1 MRPFF
6 LITINTKSAFKDFLK
21 FFFIKNKK
29 LGKTGKPLKNIST
42 SPEISINLW
51 VKKYG
56 NKIKTVWK
64 KRKTYDC

>member
-42 SPEISINLW
+42 SPEISINL
-51 VKKYG
+51 
-56 NKIKTVWK
+56 
-64 KRKTYDC
+64 